1 MVTATPTL
9 TSIKFP
15 NPRYI
20 RKGKCNRCGW
30 CCLQDNC
37 EYLMWNGD
45 ITFCKIYKDR
55 FLRCRL
61 FPEAPPI
68 LNNDC
73 GYYFLDTWENNKIVK
88 RHL

>member
-1 MVTATPTL
+1 
-9 TSIKFP
+9 
-15 NPRYI
+15 
-20 RKGKCNRCGW
+20 
-30 CCLQDNC
+30 
-37 EYLMWNGD
+37 MWNGD
-45 ITFCKIYKDR
+45 IAFCKIYKDR